1 MSASQAPQPA
11 PQDPHTTRLQ
21 RRCGAA
27 QSVSA
32 VIKGDE
38 NQQCHKGLWNP
49 LVRLCTHVGV
59 HTCVYTSTCVC
70 MCVSVFAHVCCGS
83 LMFMC
88 ACVYTC
94 VRVCTCA
101 CVYTHVHTHMHVCD
115 CVHVRMHMYLCVPRR
130 SMQGLPF

>member
-1 MSASQAPQPA
+1 
-11 PQDPHTTRLQ
+11 
-21 RRCGAA
+21 
-27 QSVSA
+27 
-32 VIKGDE
+32 
-38 NQQCHKGLWNP
+38 
-49 LVRLCTHVGV
+49 
-59 HTCVYTSTCVC
+59 

-101 CVYTHVHTHMHVCD
+101 CVYTHVHTRMHVCD